1 MLNSSCKTVELS
13 VFKLHK
19 TLTFSLDPSPEECPA
34 FIITDL
40 FTSAESLN
48 VLPMGEILLS
58 PALKWESLCSAKDFW
73 KRICERGFFTA
84 PYSPPAISQKGK
96 GGE

>member
-1 MLNSSCKTVELS
+1 M
-13 VFKLHK
+13 HK
-19 TLTFSLDPSPEECPA
+19 TLTFSLDPGPEECPA

-58 PALKWESLCSAKDFW
+58 PALKWERLCSAKDFW
-73 KRICERGFFTA
+73 KRICKRAF
-84 PYSPPAISQKGK
+84 SPPPVFLASISQKGK
-96 GGE
+96 AWE